1 MEKDINKSSGWI
13 PYIFFGFFIFVILVN
28 IIYIV
33 VAIKS
38 WRGIYTENSY
48 QKGLNYNETIEIV
61 KKQKNSGKKL
71 LIKYTRQSSNQAIIN
86 ICFID
91 KNSLLIKDA
100 KISVKFKR
108 PIQEGFDFN
117 QDFIPENGC
126 YSSKVNFPLKGV
138 WDLEVAAIEK
148 DAAFQEVKRYIVQ

>member
-1 MEKDINKSSGWI
+1 MEKDVNKNSGWI

-28 IIYIV
+28 IIYII
-33 VAIKS
+33 VAVKS
-38 WRGIYTENSY
+38 WRGIYTDNSY
-48 QKGLNYNETIEIV
+48 QKGLNYNETIAIV

-71 LIKYTRQSSNQAIIN
+71 QIKYTRQSSNQAIIN
-86 ICFID
+86 VCFID
-91 KNSLLIKDA
+91 KNSILIKDA
-100 KISVKFKR
+100 KIIVKFKR
-108 PIQEGFDFN
+108 PIQEGFDFS

-148 DAAFQEVKRYIVQ
+148 DTAFQEVKRYIVQ